1 MPLTVA
7 VDIGGTFTDF
17 LGYEANTGRLLSA
30 KSSSTPGELALGI
43 QRCLEKVHLS
53 PRAIQTFVHGSTVAI
68 NTVVE
73 RKGAKTALVVTRG
86 TRDVYKIGRGNRPE
100 AYNIWFHRPEPLVP
114 RHLIFEVDERLGA
127 AGQVLIPFDHHQASA
142 VADKLAT
149 TGAEAV
155 AVCFLHSWRNSAHE
169 RLMGEILASTLPNR
183 YITESHDI
191 LREYGEYERTST
203 TVLNAYIGPKVR
215 AYLEDLE
222 RMLGDR
228 GFQGSLLI
236 MQSNGG
242 VMAPSTAR
250 ILPVATLESG
260 PVGGFI
266 AAARVG
272 RRLGYE
278 NVIGFDMGGTTA
290 KTSLIRDGEPQM
302 ASGYYIGGY
311 ATGHPMMLPVVDTV
325 EVGSGGGSIARV
337 DGLGSLQVGPFS
349 AGAEP
354 GPVCYGKGG
363 TEPTITDANL
373 ILGRLDPREF
383 LGGEMLLDS
392 QAALRAL
399 HDRIARPLGLS
410 DVEAALAI
418 VQIAVMKMA
427 LAVRQVSVE
436 RGYDPRDF
444 AMVAFGGAGPLH
456 AVEVARTLHVPTI
469 IVPNFPGQFS
479 AAGMLIADLRHDY
492 VRTYYKALDRA
503 DFGELRGLMDELDSL
518 AQQRLRGEQA
528 ADSGI
533 RLRHFFDVR
542 YAGQDFSIPVPV
554 EPNLFANTYAE
565 SVRSAFQEI
574 HQRNFGYHDSRQ
586 PLEIVNAR
594 LAAIAR
600 RECQDLPGLSLAAT
614 EDTNVGVP
622 DGRRACSA
630 PTDEASLGDPGWGG
644 SAFRRAGMTASEAQ
658 PLATRPVFFEAG
670 RGAVDC
676 AIYQRET
683 LPPGAQLTGPAII
696 LEYASTTVLFP
707 DDRLEVAP
715 TGELIVRVKEA

>member
-7 VDIGGTFTDF
+7 VDIGGTFTD
-17 LGYEANTGRLLSA
+17 LLAYEASTGRLLSA
-30 KSSSTPGELALGI
+30 KSSSTPGELAVGI
-43 QRCLEKVHLS
+43 RHCLEKVSLS
-53 PRAIQTFVHGSTVAI
+53 PRDIRTFVHGSTVAI

-73 RKGAKTALVVTRG
+73 HKGAKTALIVTRG

-100 AYNIWFHRPEPLVP
+100 AYDIWFHRPEPLVP
-114 RHLIFEVDERLGA
+114 RHLTFEVDERLGP
-127 AGQVLIPFDHHQASA
+127 AGQVLTPFDRQQASG
-142 VADKLAT
+142 VAGQIAA
-149 TGAEAV
+149 TGAEAI
-155 AVCFLHSWRNSAHE
+155 AVCFLHSWRNPVHE
-169 RLMGEILASTLPNR
+169 RLMGEILTSTLPDC

-191 LREYGEYERTST
+191 LREYGEYERIST

-215 AYLEDLE
+215 AYVEDLE
-222 RMLGDR
+222 RMLGAH
-228 GFQGSLLI
+228 GFQGDLLI

-250 ILPVATLESG
+250 VLPVATLESG

-272 RRLGYE
+272 RGLGYE

-290 KTSLIRDGEPQM
+290 KTSLIRDGTPQM
-302 ASGYYIGGY
+302 ASGYHIGGY

-337 DGLGSLQVGPFS
+337 DELGSLQVGPSS

-354 GPVCYGKGG
+354 GPASYGKGG
-363 TEPTITDANL
+363 IEPTVTDANL
-373 ILGRLDPREF
+373 ILGRLDPRAF
-383 LGGEMLLDS
+383 LGGEMPLDS
-392 QAALRAL
+392 HAAATAIYNRISMPLR
-399 HDRIARPLGLS
+399 LS
-410 DVEAALAI
+410 DVDAALAI

-469 IVPNFPGQFS
+469 IVPSFPGQFS

-492 VRTYYKALDRA
+492 VRTYYKGLDRA
-503 DFGELRGLMDELDSL
+503 DFDELRGIMDELDL
-518 AQQRLRGEQA
+518 MARQRLKGEQA
-528 ADSGI
+528 LESGI
-533 RLRHFFDVR
+533 LLRHFLDIR

-554 EPNLFANTYAE
+554 QPDLFANTYVDT
-565 SVRSAFQEI
+565 VRSTFHQI

-586 PLEIVNAR
+586 PLEVVNAR

-600 RECQDLPGLSLAAT
+600 RDCQDLPGPPLTAA
-614 EDTNVGVP
+614 
-622 DGRRACSA
+622 
-630 PTDEASLGDPGWGG
+630 
-644 SAFRRAGMTASEAQ
+644 EAQ
-658 PLATRPVFFEAG
+658 PLGTRPVFFETG
-670 RGAVDC
+670 QDAVDC
-676 AIYQRET
+676 TVYQRET

-696 LEYASTTVLFP
+696 QEYASTTLLFP
-707 DDRLEVAP
+707 GDRLEVAP
-715 TGELIVRVKEA
+715 TGELILHVNEA